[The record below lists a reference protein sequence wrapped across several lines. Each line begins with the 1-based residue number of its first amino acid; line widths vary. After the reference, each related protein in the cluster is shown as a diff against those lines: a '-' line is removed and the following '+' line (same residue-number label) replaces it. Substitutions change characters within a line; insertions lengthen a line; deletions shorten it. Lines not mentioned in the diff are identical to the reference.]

1 VVTFVTVGDLSIHL
15 QIAAVDDLRPYQCKG
30 RASRFNVVLHH
41 KEADSGEMGE
51 YWTGW
56 LAPN

>member
-1 VVTFVTVGDLSIHL
+1 VGDLSIHL

-41 KEADSGEMGE
+41 KEADSGEMKK
-51 YWTGW
+51 YWMEG

>member
-1 VVTFVTVGDLSIHL
+1 FVTVGDLSIHL